1 MAGGTH
7 PKSASSHNP
16 SPSSSSSFRKS
27 RWESD
32 HKPSDKKPSS
42 SSSAAA
48 AKPPTPKPT
57 SNPKENPKPTS
68 KPIPT
73 PPTDP
78 NPHPGFAPIN
88 PPPPP
93 SYGFHMLER
102 RTIALADG
110 SVRSYFA
117 LPPDYENFAPPPSR
131 PMLPAQGGLGFGGRG
146 FPLLGPMSPEFR
158 DREDPFTRDRNEG
171 YMNLLKRK
179 GGAGEDERGG
189 GRDGSNDEFVRQ
201 RQHLLQYGNA
211 GSMNPD
217 RFPVGLNE
225 RGEFV
230 AGPSNNLDGGRGE
243 EFRAAK
249 YMRAGGGYENFR
261 GGDNVG
267 LKHNDV
273 DQSGL
278 KKAFLH
284 FVKLLNEN
292 TSEKKNYLE
301 NGKQAP
307 LHCVAC
313 GRGASSGDNL
323 TSKAEELLGFPQAE
337 ELLGFPQLLLIPLIK
352 IRSSKDFPDMHGL
365 ILHTYNPD
373 KADMLVDHL
382 GLHKALCVL
391 MGWNYSK
398 PPDSSRAYQSLSAD
412 EAAANQDDLIMW
424 PPTVLIHNT
433 HTGKVKDGRLEG
445 LGNKAMDNILR
456 AMTVP
461 EEMGFEP
468 MMNASICPLKKAKA
482 GQETRPTYCFP
493 AYDLISKGFTSVVRV
508 ILKAKGVPFVDPNL
522 YGLGFGSGKAK
533 SVFGREGHSGIVRV
547 QFAGDQSGLKEA
559 LRLAEFLQKENHG
572 RMNWARVQ
580 SLTAGK
586 DIENDPNL
594 VKVDEKTGEKARIL
608 YGYLGTAWDLDK
620 MDFDARKKTAIQ
632 SRREHKPS

>member
-16 SPSSSSSFRKS
+16 SPSSSSSLRKS

-48 AKPPTPKPT
+48 AAKPPTPKPT
-57 SNPKENPKPTS
+57 SNPKENP

-88 PPPPP
+88 PPPP

-158 DREDPFTRDRNEG
+158 DREDLFARDRNEG
-171 YMNLLKRK
+171 YLNLLKRK

-189 GRDGSNDEFVRQ
+189 GRDGSNDEFMRQ

-230 AGPSNNLDGGRGE
+230 AGPSNNPDGGRGE

-273 DQSGL
+273 DQSAL

-313 GRGASSGDNL
+313 GR
-323 TSKAEELLGFPQAE
+323 
-337 ELLGFPQLLLIPLIK
+337 
-352 IRSSKDFPDMHGL
+352 SSKDFPDLHGL
-365 ILHTYNPD
+365 VLHTYNPD
-373 KADMLVDHL
+373 KADLLVDHL

-456 AMTVP
+456 
-461 EEMGFEP
+461 
-468 MMNASICPLKKAKA
+468 
-482 GQETRPTYCFP
+482 
-493 AYDLISKGFTSVVRV
+493 
-508 ILKAKGVPFVDPNL
+508 
-522 YGLGFGSGKAK
+522 GLGFGSGKAK

-572 RMNWARVQ
+572 RMSWARVQ

-620 MDFDARKKTAIQ
+620 LEFDARKKTAIV

>member
-1 MAGGTH
+1 MAGGSH

-16 SPSSSSSFRKS
+16 SPSSSSSLRKS

-42 SSSAAA
+42 SSAAAA

-117 LPPDYENFAPPPSR
+117 LPPDYENFAPPPPR

-158 DREDPFTRDRNEG
+158 DREDLFARDRNEG
-171 YMNLLKRK
+171 YLNLLKRK

-189 GRDGSNDEFVRQ
+189 GRDGSNDEFMRQ

-230 AGPSNNLDGGRGE
+230 AGPSNNPDGGRGE

-249 YMRAGGGYENFR
+249 YMRTGGGYENFR

-273 DQSGL
+273 DQSAL

-313 GRGASSGDNL
+313 GR
-323 TSKAEELLGFPQAE
+323 
-337 ELLGFPQLLLIPLIK
+337 
-352 IRSSKDFPDMHGL
+352 SSKDFPDMHGL

-373 KADMLVDHL
+373 KADLLVDHL

-398 PPDSSRAYQSLSAD
+398 PPDSSRAYQSLSAE

-456 AMTVP
+456 
-461 EEMGFEP
+461 
-468 MMNASICPLKKAKA
+468 
-482 GQETRPTYCFP
+482 
-493 AYDLISKGFTSVVRV
+493 
-508 ILKAKGVPFVDPNL
+508 
-522 YGLGFGSGKAK
+522 GLGFGSGKAK
-533 SVFGREGHSGIVRV
+533 SVFGREGHSGVVRV
-547 QFAGDQSGLKEA
+547 QFAGNQSGLKEA

-620 MDFDARKKTAIQ
+620 MDFDARKKTAIE